1 MTTTTINTPASPIS
15 MTHAILLT
23 SGWLLLFYFALAPV
37 VPDVINDAA
46 GVLAVIALA
55 FGWPGLKRLQRD
67 DIIVLG
73 GFALYVAM
81 ALPGLLNNSDW
92 GGAGWRFESYHP
104 FLLMTP
110 MWGLFRR
117 FREEL
122 PRYLL
127 RGVVL
132 AGVALGVF
140 TWLRYGRAYEG
151 RVGHA
156 SGLNPN
162 IFGHVASLVA
172 FTLLTALGTLRLPW
186 TRRLAVAA
194 AFLGALAAT
203 IASGSRGIMIAFVF
217 ALAMGA
223 TLIVRQQAV
232 STRKLGIAAGALVLV
247 AGLLWVM
254 KESSYWTARWTQLS
268 HEFALLNDSNDFTY
282 TSTRARVA
290 LVMGASQIWQDNF
303 WFGTGLGDAQHDFEH
318 LKTIGHIVASEHP
331 VLVKQFSNHIFHN
344 IFADSFAT
352 TGLVGGLTMIVA
364 VLWLPLRYFRRRL
377 TASGDNDI
385 ARFAALAGIG
395 LCAINIAFGFDNSW
409 LYLNSL
415 PYTLVLMTALMV
427 ISAAPPDGE

>member
-1 MTTTTINTPASPIS
+1 M
-15 MTHAILLT
+15 LLA

-37 VPDVINDAA
+37 IPGVINDAA

-55 FGWPGLKRLQRD
+55 IGWPGLRHLRRD
-67 DIIVLG
+67 EYIVLG

-81 ALPGLLNNSDW
+81 ALPGLANNSDW

-104 FLLMTP
+104 FLLMIP
-110 MWGLFRR
+110 LWGLFQR
-117 FREEL
+117 FGDEL

-162 IFGHVASLVA
+162 IFGHVAALVA
-172 FTLLTALGTLRLPW
+172 FTLMTALGVLRLSALQRVI
-186 TRRLAVAA
+186 TAV
-194 AFLGALAAT
+194 AFLGALAAMV
-203 IASGSRGIMIAFVF
+203 ACGSRGIMIAFVF
-217 ALAMGA
+217 AVAMGA
-223 TLIVRQQAV
+223 TLIVRQR
-232 STRKLGIAAGALVLV
+232 SLSRKAFTIAGGALIVV
-247 AGLLWVM
+247 TGLLWIM
-254 KESSYWTARWTQLS
+254 QESGFWASHWSQLS
-268 HEFALLNDSNDFTY
+268 SEFSSLGDPNDYSY

-290 LVMGASQIWQDNF
+290 LVMGALQIWQDNF

-318 LKTIGHIVASEHP
+318 LKMIGHIVASEHP
-331 VLVKQFSNHIFHN
+331 VLIKQFSNHIFHN

-352 TGLVGGLTMIVA
+352 TGLVGGVTMIIT

-377 TASGDNDI
+377 TAAGDNDLV
-385 ARFAALAGIG
+385 RFAALAGIG

-415 PYTLVLMTALMV
+415 PYTLILMAALMV
-427 ISAAPPDGE
+427 VARR